1 MVATVAVSVFIGFV
15 GGFGV
20 GWYFACMG
28 VRAML
33 ERGELKRTP
42 KWHASGMK

>member
-1 MVATVAVSVFIGFV
+1 MTSTVLISVFIGFTA
-15 GGFGV
+15 GFGV

-28 VRAML
+28 VRTML

-42 KWHASGMK
+42 KWHGSGNK